1 VGVIDDV
8 GEVVGMQP
16 HIQGMEYGSGRRD
29 AEVGFQM
36 LLTIREQG
44 CDAIS
49 PGDACALQR
58 GCEPARAPVQIA
70 HGGSAA
76 RTVWLDGDD
85 LYAGEDSTGALQ
97 DAGNQERAG
106 HHGGLHGTPVNGEP
120 TNRVHPASDGRC
132 RCAKSTEDWGGPE
145 YKR

>member
-85 LYAGEDSTGALQ
+85 LYAGKILPARSRMLGTRSGQ
-97 DAGNQERAG
+97 DIMADFM
-106 HHGGLHGTPVNGEP
+106 EP
-120 TNRVHPASDGRC
+120 P
-132 RCAKSTEDWGGPE
+132 
-145 YKR
+145 